1 MTHRLSSFEQ
11 EVCLFLPN
19 ASTIDASAAVSLYV
33 SSSGGAW
40 DYRGCAHNM
49 RPNDVFALQV
59 RSELS
64 LPNQAL
70 LLQPGPHFCPSP
82 FPIFKWPTA
91 EDGTVGHVQIGVS
104 IEPAAAVLE
113 RETVRV
119 GSRLDFAK
127 RGRVRLFLFLFFFF
141 PVLDRGNGALS
152 PPSPR

>member
-1 MTHRLSSFEQ
+1 
-11 EVCLFLPN
+11 
-19 ASTIDASAAVSLYV
+19 
-33 SSSGGAW
+33 
-40 DYRGCAHNM
+40 M

-64 LPNQAL
+64 LPNNPNQAL
-70 LLQPGPHFCPSP
+70 LQQPGPHFCPSP

-127 RGRVRLFLFLFFFF
+127 RGRPDFKRKLPDAYSFLI
-141 PVLDRGNGALS
+141 VNGSL
-152 PPSPR
+152 PPSPC